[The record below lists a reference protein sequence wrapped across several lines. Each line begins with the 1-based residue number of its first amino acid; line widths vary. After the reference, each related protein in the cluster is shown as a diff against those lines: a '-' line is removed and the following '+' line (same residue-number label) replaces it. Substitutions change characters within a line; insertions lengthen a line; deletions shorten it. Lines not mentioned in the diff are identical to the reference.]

1 MSPLS
6 YAPLPAAVADDD
18 DTSTTVPETLTV
30 STVAAA
36 AVGGVGHHLFKVE
49 GYSRLKRTHGDNGS
63 CLESGA
69 FTAGGGH
76 AWRIL
81 CYLNG
86 DRAEDAGFISLN
98 LERAG
103 GAGTVHAEF
112 ELELVGHAGKAA
124 ALWPSRRC
132 VKRAPAVAFKECQKE
147 GWGYQ
152 KFIAVK
158 DLERS
163 RFLRDDCFAVR
174 CKVTV
179 VEERAAVK
187 EDVTVEDMDRVGMV
201 CPCKDESCQFK
212 HERPAATLWE
222 KVALF
227 GRSLCGE
234 ASS

>member
-1 MSPLS
+1 MSPSS
-6 YAPLPAAVADDD
+6 YAAAADDD
-18 DTSTTVPETLTV
+18 SKSTTLPETLTV

-36 AVGGVGHHLFKVE
+36 AVGGAGHHLFKVE
-49 GYSRLKRTHGDNGS
+49 GYSRLKRTHGDTGS
-63 CLESGA
+63 CLESGE

-86 DRAEDAGFISLN
+86 DRAEDAGFVSLY
-98 LERAG
+98 LKRAG
-103 GAGTVHAEF
+103 GAGAVHAEF
-112 ELELVGHAGKAA
+112 ELELVGHTGKAA
-124 ALWPSRRC
+124 ALWPSRRRGM
-132 VKRAPAVAFKECQKE
+132 RARAVAFKEGQKD
-147 GWGYQ
+147 GWGYP

-179 VEERAAVK
+179 VEERAAVEK
-187 EDVTVEDMDRVGMV
+187 EVTVEDMDRVGMV
-201 CPCKDESCQFK
+201 CPCKDDSCQLK
-212 HERPAATLWE
+212 HERPAKTVSE
-222 KVALF
+222 VVALICRF
-227 GRSLCGE
+227 VCGE